1 MRILI
6 VAMFG
11 LTASASAQ
19 RNGPRLCGFAADRDI
34 AIKLYNANGSLHY
47 IAWDKDSVVIY
58 GRLENRR
65 DFYCGGG
72 RRGVKLGVEGRSPSG
87 EPSRA
92 DLVIY
97 MPRTGNTSAKTI
109 NADIVSEGI
118 GGWFYS
124 VSGSIRLSGNV
135 ASAEAETMNGALDIN
150 VVAPWVKARGGNG
163 HLLLRGEPEDAD
175 VSTISGTLSIAT
187 SAVLRGQFSTVSGDI
202 HYASSPSPRSI
213 IEMSSHSG
221 TVELL
226 MPSSASAA
234 LALSTVSGP
243 IENGFTRIRP
253 VASAPRSLRINLGRG
268 DAQVTVRT
276 FKGPIRL
283 RPQ

>member
-1 MRILI
+1 
-6 VAMFG
+6 
-11 LTASASAQ
+11 
-19 RNGPRLCGFAADRDI
+19 
-34 AIKLYNANGSLHY
+34 
-47 IAWDKDSVVIY
+47 
-58 GRLENRR
+58 
-65 DFYCGGG
+65 
-72 RRGVKLGVEGRSPSG
+72 VKLGIEGRGPSG

-92 DLVIY
+92 DFVIY

-109 NADIVSEGI
+109 NADITSEGI

-124 VSGSIRLSGNV
+124 VSGNIRLSGSV
-135 ASAEAETMNGALDIN
+135 ANAEAETMNGSLDIN

-163 HLLLRGEPEDAD
+163 HLLLRGEPQDVD

-187 SAVLRGQFSTVSGDI
+187 SAVLRGQISTVSGDI
-202 HYASSPSPRSI
+202 HYAATPSARSI

-226 MPSSASAA
+226 MPSSASAS